1 MKKIIT
7 SLYIILFIFS
17 AQNSFSQT
25 GLSINEVDYDQPATD
40 TAEFIEL
47 YNSSLNA
54 IDLGGYSIVLVNG
67 NNTTP
72 YDTIALP
79 SQLLNPGS
87 YFVICGSMNFVPN
100 SNLVLSVPS
109 NIIQNGSPDAIAIV
123 DNVSSAIID
132 VVSYEGSVTGY
143 FETAGMPAGAN
154 SDTLVPFT
162 GIGRFPDGHDT
173 NDNSADFHLACI
185 TPGTANVNANT
196 NCSQPLNVR
205 SIDNIK
211 PFNIY
216 PNPSRGISIIDFKGS
231 VLRNASLTLNN
242 LLGKEIKKIALKGS
256 ETAFQIDLSEY
267 PDGVYFVKLKSD
279 NGESTHRII
288 LRK

>member
-7 SLYIILFIFS
+7 SLYIVFFILC
-17 AQNSFSQT
+17 AQKSFSQT
-25 GLSINEVDYDQPATD
+25 GLTINEVDYDLPSID
-40 TAEFIEL
+40 NAEFIEL
-47 YNSSLNA
+47 FNSSLNA
-54 IDLGGYSIVLVNG
+54 IDLGGFSLVLVNG
-67 NNTTP
+67 NSTTP

-79 SQLLNPGS
+79 SQLLNPGNF
-87 YFVICGSMNFVPN
+87 FVICGIYNFVPN
-100 SNLVLSVPS
+100 SNLVLSDS
-109 NIIQNGSPDAIAIV
+109 INIIQNGSPDAIAIV
-123 DNVSSAIID
+123 DNITSAIID

-143 FETAGMPAGAN
+143 VENIGMPAGVN
-154 SDTLVPFT
+154 SDSITPFT
-162 GIGRFPDGHDT
+162 SIGRFPDGHDT
-173 NDNSADFHLACI
+173 NDNSADFRLACI
-185 TPGTANVNANT
+185 TPGTANVNVNT
-196 NCSQPLNVR
+196 NCVQPTNVR